1 MLSSYMNNMILK
13 IADASDQLHITL
25 QSTHYKRSCFVIQ
38 KLSNQ
43 KLSINIS
50 CGYNL
55 AATIKEP
62 SIYSCHPGNTLYN
75 TYCCINISIIDFILR
90 ALNKIKISSNCVSR
104 ITDSKRK
111 TRSRFQTF
119 NFLSDIRYAIIIKLF
134 PFHWMMALTLFLNN
148 QFLKTIMSHW
158 RDDHKIN

>member
-1 MLSSYMNNMILK
+1 MILK

-55 AATIKEP
+55 AATIIEP

-90 ALNKIKISSNCVSR
+90 AFNKIKIVFRESQTPNGRRDHVFKLSTFCQICNHNQTLSVSLDDG
-104 ITDSKRK
+104 TD
-111 TRSRFQTF
+111 TLPEQPVFE
-119 NFLSDIRYAIIIKLF
+119 NYNV
-134 PFHWMMALTLFLNN
+134 ALTG
-148 QFLKTIMSHW
+148 
-158 RDDHKIN
+158 